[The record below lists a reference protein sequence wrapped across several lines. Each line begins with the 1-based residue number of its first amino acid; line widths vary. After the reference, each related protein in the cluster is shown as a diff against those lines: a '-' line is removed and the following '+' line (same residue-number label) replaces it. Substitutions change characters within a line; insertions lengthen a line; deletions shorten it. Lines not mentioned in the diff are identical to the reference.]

1 MLRSVDSIRTEIS
14 GPLISR
20 MGPKAKILTA
30 EVHGDEVR
38 GLALC
43 PGKVIR
49 YVFAAQ
55 TQRLR
60 IKALLSLAR
69 STPQPAA

>member
-1 MLRSVDSIRTEIS
+1 MLRSVDSLRTEIY
-14 GPLISR
+14 GPLTSR
-20 MGPKAKILTA
+20 LGSKAKILTA

-43 PGKVIR
+43 PGKVIQ
-49 YVFAAQ
+49 YIFAAQ

-60 IKALLSLAR
+60 TKSLL
-69 STPQPAA
+69 

>member
-1 MLRSVDSIRTEIS
+1 MLRSVDSLRTEIS

-30 EVHGDEVR
+30 EVHGLKCGGSR
-38 GLALC
+38 FTH
-43 PGKVIR
+43 GKVIQ

-55 TQRLR
+55 TQRLHT
-60 IKALLSLAR
+60 KALLSLTR
-69 STPQPAA
+69 STCKPAA

>member
-1 MLRSVDSIRTEIS
+1 MLRSVDSLRTEIS
-14 GPLISR
+14 GPLTSR
-20 MGPKAKILTA
+20 LGSKAKILTT

-43 PGKVIR
+43 PGKVIQ

-60 IKALLSLAR
+60 MKSLLSLMR
-69 STPQPAA
+69 STRKPAA

>member
-1 MLRSVDSIRTEIS
+1 MLRSVDSLRTEIS
-14 GPLISR
+14 GPLTSR
-20 MGPKAKILTA
+20 LGSKAKILTA

-43 PGKVIR
+43 PGKVIQ

-55 TQRLR
+55 TQRLLM
-60 IKALLSLAR
+60 KSLWPLTR
-69 STPQPAA
+69 STRKPAA

>member
-1 MLRSVDSIRTEIS
+1 MLRSVDSLRTELS
-14 GPLISR
+14 APLTSR

-55 TQRLR
+55 TQRLHTQ
-60 IKALLSLAR
+60 ALLSLTTSSR
-69 STPQPAA
+69 KPAA

>member
-1 MLRSVDSIRTEIS
+1 MLRSVDSLRTELS
-14 GPLISR
+14 GPLTSR

-60 IKALLSLAR
+60 TKALLSLTRATR
-69 STPQPAA
+69 KPAA

>member
-1 MLRSVDSIRTEIS
+1 MLRSVDSLTTEIS
-14 GPLISR
+14 GPLTSR
-20 MGPKAKILTA
+20 LGPKAKILTA

-55 TQRLR
+55 TPTAAYQSSVV
-60 IKALLSLAR
+60 ANSLH
-69 STPQPAA
+69 T

>member
-1 MLRSVDSIRTEIS
+1 MLRSVDSLRTEIS
-14 GPLISR
+14 GPLTSLL
-20 MGPKAKILTA
+20 GSKAKILTA

-43 PGKVIR
+43 PGKVIQ

-60 IKALLSLAR
+60 TKSLLSLTR
-69 STPQPAA
+69 STRKPAA

>member
-1 MLRSVDSIRTEIS
+1 MLRSVDSLRTELS
-14 GPLISR
+14 GPLTSR

-55 TQRLR
+55 TQQLHTQ
-60 IKALLSLAR
+60 ALLSLTT
-69 STPQPAA
+69 STRKPAA